1 MVKELAASPS
11 MVYWLAAALELPFLP
26 TDATSVPAAEFSF
39 TDMAVVQ
46 VILYFQVKSALSL
59 LGSVAV
65 VVMVT
70 QVSAGWLAR
79 IRTGV
84 SCVMATSPGW
94 VLVDLMV
101 SVSPSGS
108 LK

>member
-1 MVKELAASPS
+1 MVKALAASPS
-11 MVYWLAAALELPFLP
+11 MVYWLAAALEFPFLP

-46 VILYFQVKSALSL
+46 VILYCQVKSAERPP
-59 LGSVAV
+59 GSVAV
-65 VVMVT
+65 VFMVT

-84 SCVMATSPGW
+84 SCVMATSPGCE
-94 VLVDLMV
+94 LVDLMV

-108 LK
+108 SK